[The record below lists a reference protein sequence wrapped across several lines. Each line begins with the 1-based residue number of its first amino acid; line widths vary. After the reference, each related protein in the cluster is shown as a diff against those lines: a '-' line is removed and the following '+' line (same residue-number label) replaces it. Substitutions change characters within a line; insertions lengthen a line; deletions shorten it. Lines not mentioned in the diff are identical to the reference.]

1 MRLLPSL
8 PQLMPEPSL
17 TEPSASAAAKAGA
30 KASVANAAR
39 ASSHATA

>member
-8 PQLMPEPSL
+8 PKVMPQPSL
-17 TEPSASAAAKAGA
+17 TELSASAGASAG
-30 KASVANAAR
+30 VANAAR